1 MRILAD
7 ENILDQVVI
16 RLRAAGHDVRWA
28 METDRGEADPN
39 LLELATRER
48 RALITYDNGQI
59 KLNVK
64 KTGSQFYLT
73 IPGSHDESIVNLKDQ
88 FENI

>member
-48 RALITYDNGQI
+48 RALITYD
-59 KLNVK
+59 
-64 KTGSQFYLT
+64 
-73 IPGSHDESIVNLKDQ
+73 KDVG
-88 FENI
+88 